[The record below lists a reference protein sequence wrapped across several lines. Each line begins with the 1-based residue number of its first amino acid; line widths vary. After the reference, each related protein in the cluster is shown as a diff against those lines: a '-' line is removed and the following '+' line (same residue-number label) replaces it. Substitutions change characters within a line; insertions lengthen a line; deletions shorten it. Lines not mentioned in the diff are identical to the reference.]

1 LYEFAGLIPFKC
13 RNHAVLGILSTKGET
28 AMATVRD
35 MIRKKGGE
43 VFGIAPEATVY
54 EALESMAMRNTGA
67 LLVIEDDRMVGIVS
81 ERDCV
86 RKVDLQG
93 KTAKDTPVS
102 QIMTRNVITVQCD
115 QTVEE
120 CESLMMEKGIRHLPV
135 YDGEKL
141 AGLLSVRDVL
151 REVIEMQQIMLS
163 QLERY
168 ITGGG
173 R

>member
-1 LYEFAGLIPFKC
+1 
-13 RNHAVLGILSTKGET
+13 
-28 AMATVRD
+28 MATVRD

-43 VFGIAPEATVY
+43 VFAIAPDATVY
-54 EALESMAMRNTGA
+54 EALQSMAKHNTGA
-67 LLVIEDDRMVGIVS
+67 LLVMEGEKVVGILS

-93 KTAKDTPVS
+93 RSPQETRVS
-102 QIMTRNVITVQCD
+102 DIMTSDVITIHCD
-115 QTVEE
+115 QSVEE
-120 CESLMMEKGIRHLPV
+120 CEALMMEKGIRHLPV
-135 YDGEKL
+135 FDGDKL
-141 AGLLSVRDVL
+141 SGFLSVRDVL
-151 REVIEMQQIMLS
+151 REVIEMQQMMLS